1 MGRRES
7 KGFWDGPVHTAV
19 FKVDNQ
25 QGPTYST
32 GNYTQYFAITYEG
45 NKSEKEYYCVGQKVH
60 LGFSNKMLTKTLK
73 ELLANPIYIQC
84 ITQHFK

>member
-25 QGPTYST
+25 QGPTV
-32 GNYTQYFAITYEG
+32 E
-45 NKSEKEYYCVGQKVH
+45 H
-60 LGFSNKMLTKTLK
+60 R
-73 ELLANPIYIQC
+73 ELCLC
-84 ITQHFK
+84 GSLDG